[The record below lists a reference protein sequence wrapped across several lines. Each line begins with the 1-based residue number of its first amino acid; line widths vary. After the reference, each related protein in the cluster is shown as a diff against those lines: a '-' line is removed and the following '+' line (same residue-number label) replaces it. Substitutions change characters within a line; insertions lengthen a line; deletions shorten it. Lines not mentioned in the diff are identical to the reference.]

1 MCNGGGMSLTLCL
14 FRHGR
19 TTWNALG
26 KYQGQTDTDLDD
38 LGKAQARAVGMRCR
52 EMGPK
57 ALYTSDLTRCR
68 DVAAQV
74 QSLTGLE
81 PIADVRLREV
91 DFGAWAGNTRD
102 EIKQKFPD
110 EYAAWRSGDQ
120 TVRPGGGE
128 SATIL
133 RGRVS
138 GFIEEIR
145 NIHDEGLV
153 VAVSHA
159 AWIRS
164 AVRWALGGHLPGIG
178 TPTQGS
184 LTVLTLGKDL
194 ITLETF
200 NDRGHLLTLS
210 PADQETHAPA
220 VY

>member
-1 MCNGGGMSLTLCL
+1 MCNGWGMSVTLFL

-38 LGKAQARAVGMRCR
+38 LGKAQALAVGMRCR
-52 EMGPK
+52 DLEPA
-57 ALYTSDLTRCR
+57 ALYSSDLVRCL
-68 DVAAQV
+68 DVAAQIEAL
-74 QSLTGLE
+74 SGRETITDE
-81 PIADVRLREV
+81 RLREV
-91 DFGAWAGNTRD
+91 DFGAWSGHTRA
-102 EIKQKFPD
+102 EIIEKFPD
-110 EYAAWRSGDQ
+110 EYEAWRNGDQ
-120 TVRPGGGE
+120 DMRPGGGE

-133 RGRVS
+133 RARVAD
-138 GFIEEIR
+138 FIEEVR
-145 NIHDEGLV
+145 VKHEGGLV
-153 VAVSHA
+153 IAVSHA

-164 AVRWALGGHLPGIG
+164 AVRWALGAHIPGIG

-184 LTVLTLGKDL
+184 LTVLTLGSEL

-200 NDRGHLLTLS
+200 NDRGHLLNLS